1 MLLEIIEQLKT
12 TVSSLVN
19 HKSGRPYWVE
29 ISTKKPYCIYYFGPF
44 DSSTEAKQMQ
54 HGYVEDLVQEKAS
67 GIDVKIK
74 QCLPTTLTIMEEE
87 SLA

>member
-19 HKSGRPYWVE
+19 HKSDRPYWVV
-29 ISTKKPYCIYYFGPF
+29 IGTKQPYCIYYFGPF

-74 QCLPTTLTIMEEE
+74 QCLPTTLTIMEEK